1 MAYNKTSEE
10 RKWNYWKE
18 QEEKK
23 LRELGMEEEK
33 IQKLR
38 QMDREDFLEERRY
51 REHLDETMQDMDSIK
66 EKDSELFARDV
77 KELLDHIGDKRIYE
91 LLKETEHQTLEIL
104 LLSTWGYSGREV
116 AKIMGMAEQTIY
128 TKRNRLRKKL
138 KNLSKIS
145 SINLQR
151 LRCRSPRRAATG
163 ATFRKR
169 LPPSESYRS
178 KEYLSV
184 RAERD
189 SPGQAP
195 AVPPALRA

>member
-66 EKDSELFARDV
+66 EKGQRAV
-77 KELLDHIGDKRIYE
+77 CKGCK
-91 LLKETEHQTLEIL
+91 
-104 LLSTWGYSGREV
+104 GASGSHR
-116 AKIMGMAEQTIY
+116 
-128 TKRNRLRKKL
+128 
-138 KNLSKIS
+138 
-145 SINLQR
+145 
-151 LRCRSPRRAATG
+151 
-163 ATFRKR
+163 
-169 LPPSESYRS
+169 
-178 KEYLSV
+178 
-184 RAERD
+184 
-189 SPGQAP
+189 
-195 AVPPALRA
+195 

>member
-66 EKDSELFARDV
+66 EKGSELFAKDV
-77 KELLDHIGDKRIYE
+77 RELMDQIDDKQIYE

-104 LLSTWGYSGREV
+104 LLST
-116 AKIMGMAEQTIY
+116 
-128 TKRNRLRKKL
+128 
-138 KNLSKIS
+138 
-145 SINLQR
+145 
-151 LRCRSPRRAATG
+151 
-163 ATFRKR
+163 
-169 LPPSESYRS
+169 
-178 KEYLSV
+178 
-184 RAERD
+184 
-189 SPGQAP
+189 
-195 AVPPALRA
+195 